1 MQLWSSYIHNF
12 TSRCRLFQRRS
23 SLRVKGLVERRKEQH
38 LTDDNL
44 PIVSEEDSD
53 SKLSYAE
60 KYLEERK
67 KEIDKKSRIR
77 EQIQNDRAERAQR
90 RLEAKP

>member
-1 MQLWSSYIHNF
+1 MCY
-12 TSRCRLFQRRS
+12 RLFQRRS
-23 SLRVKGLVERRKEQH
+23 SLRVKGLAERRKEQH
-38 LTDDNL
+38 VTDDNL

-53 SKLSYAE
+53 SKLSFAE
-60 KYLEERK
+60 KYLEEKK
-67 KEIDKKSRIR
+67 KEIDKKSKIR